1 MSFII
6 LLPIWL
12 AACVVQDLKTRTV
25 PLLLTLLPLAIAAA
39 VQLFNG
45 GWLLP
50 LYVLGLVL
58 LSDLP
63 PRFARMAALLL
74 GVVLGFFQPGIFPEL
89 AGLCFTWSLWSYGFS
104 GGADVRMLMAL
115 VLLFGDAAVLL
126 PIWIAGGLQG
136 LLGLLRKEKTIP
148 YTPAIA
154 AGTGWYLIILY
165 FSGKEVNPMKFLSDN
180 RAIESSEVAL
190 IIAVVVL
197 VAYGAYKMLG
207 QNIANVVQDI
217 ANKIGGG

>member
-1 MSFII
+1 MIFII
-6 LLPIWL
+6 LLLIWL
-12 AACVVQDLKTRTV
+12 AACLVHDLKTRTV
-25 PLLLTLLPLAIAAA
+25 PLLLTLLPLMIAS
-39 VQLFNG
+39 VIQLITGN
-45 GWLLP
+45 WVLP
-50 LYVLGLVL
+50 LYTLALVL

-63 PRFARMAALLL
+63 PRFARMATLLL
-74 GVVLGFFQPGIFPEL
+74 GLALGFFQPDILPEL
-89 AGLCFTWSLWSYGFS
+89 AGLCFAWSLWSFGFA

-115 VLLFGDAAVLL
+115 VLLFGDAGVLL

-154 AGTGWYLIILY
+154 AGTGWYLIIPY

-180 RAIESSEVAL
+180 HAIESSEVAL

-197 VAYGAYKMLG
+197 VAYGAYKTLG

>member
-1 MSFII
+1 MI
-6 LLPIWL
+6 LMVLLFTWL
-12 AACVVQDLKTRTV
+12 VVCVIHDLKTRTV
-25 PLLLTLLPLAIAAA
+25 PLPLTLLPLAIA
-39 VQLFNG
+39 VVVPLVNG

-50 LYVLGLVL
+50 LYALSLAL

-63 PRFARMAALLL
+63 PRAARLAALSL
-74 GVVLGFFQPGIFPEL
+74 GLVLALFQPDLLPEL
-89 AGLCFTWSLWSYGFS
+89 AGLCFTWSLWSFGFS

-126 PIWIAGGLQG
+126 PIWVVGGLQG
-136 LLGLLRKEKTIP
+136 FIGLLRKQKTIP
-148 YTPAIA
+148 YTLAIA
-154 AGTGWYLIILY
+154 AGTGWYLIIPY

-180 RAIESSEVAL
+180 HAIESSEVAL

-217 ANKIGGG
+217 ASKIGGG